1 MLTRDNLPHY
11 ARREMVERL
20 RDVGEIKATEA
31 ARLRVDA
38 MLAEIEAEAVFQKAE
53 ELEAD

>member
-1 MLTRDNLPHY
+1 MLTRDNLTHH
-11 ARREMVERL
+11 ARRAMAERL

-38 MLAEIEAEAVFQKAE
+38 MLAEIEAEAVFQKAD
-53 ELEAD
+53 ELEED

>member
-1 MLTRDNLPHY
+1 VLTRDNLPHY
-11 ARREMVERL
+11 VRREVAERL
-20 RDVGEIKATEA
+20 RDVGEVKAAEA
-31 ARLRVDA
+31 TRLRVEA